1 MTKAASQ
8 PPEEYLA
15 MYLAVKN
22 LQAVEPRVAMSWID
36 RDIRDF
42 LAGRNG
48 GKDLLHALYDM
59 FSTSRFRSACAPCSN
74 ADLVEPTPDMARR
87 CAGPFAESPCFDK
100 RLAAGIISPV
110 FGAPVERLTAKGGT
124 TGWPP

>member
-48 GKDLLHALYDM
+48 GKDLLHALYDYVL
-59 FSTSRFRSACAPCSN
+59 
-74 ADLVEPTPDMARR
+74 DEPVPQRLRAVL
-87 CAGPFAESPCFDK
+87 K
-100 RLAAGIISPV
+100 R
-110 FGAPVERLTAKGGT
+110 
-124 TGWPP
+124 